1 MLTTKDVARIVLGT
15 VAVGTLVKCGDSG
28 DDEEFR
34 GSASGFV
41 KTAEIR
47 QGRQLYMSSGCS
59 LCHGKQG
66 RGDGALAGKYNP
78 RPTDLSDPEA
88 FRGPH
93 DASTLAN
100 VIRDGVGNKGM
111 LTMPAYPHLSEKD
124 RRRIAH
130 YIRSLWETEGESDTE
145 HQ

>member
-1 MLTTKDVARIVLGT
+1 
-15 VAVGTLVKCGDSG
+15 
-28 DDEEFR
+28 
-34 GSASGFV
+34 
-41 KTAEIR
+41 
-47 QGRQLYMSSGCS
+47 MSSGCA

-93 DASTLAN
+93 DTSALAN

-111 LTMPAYPHLSEKD
+111 LTMPAYPHLSEKE

-130 YIRSLWETEGESDTE
+130 YIRSLWEAEGELDIE
-145 HQ
+145 HQSQGE